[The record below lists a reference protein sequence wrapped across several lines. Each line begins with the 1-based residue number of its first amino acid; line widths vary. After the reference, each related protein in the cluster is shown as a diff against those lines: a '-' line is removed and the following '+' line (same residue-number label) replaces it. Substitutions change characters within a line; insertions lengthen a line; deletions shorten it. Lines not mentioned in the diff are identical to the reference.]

1 MAERKVS
8 KQSGATALEIS
19 RECGALRRELAQQMG
34 DLSLET
40 VKMKCDLLQ
49 AVWHGTVSAIS
60 LLTALLVIVLGISV
74 LLVVRL

>member
-1 MAERKVS
+1 
-8 KQSGATALEIS
+8 
-19 RECGALRRELAQQMG
+19 MG